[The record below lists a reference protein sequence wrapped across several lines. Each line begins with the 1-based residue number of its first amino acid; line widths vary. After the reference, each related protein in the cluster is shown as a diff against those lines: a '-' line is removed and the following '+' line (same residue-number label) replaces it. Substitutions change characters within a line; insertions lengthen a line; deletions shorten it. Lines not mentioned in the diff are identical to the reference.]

1 MEWVSSLV
9 GERHSDAPLCVSPVV
24 RGFCTTLNDALDDV
38 TRQRILPYLAR
49 TIGTAGDGLDER
61 RSWMALDWLIRV
73 YAPTWLAAARLPH
86 SADALRSLPAVLD
99 TAELGIA
106 TRALRGAQVQARR
119 AWSRT
124 LGPSR
129 VAAWVPRTGERSA
142 AREAAWRSV
151 GAPAWVAAAVEVR
164 TRARDRASAICRE
177 LAGDAASTL
186 IRRERAGACDS
197 ALYDAMA
204 RVALA
209 PTLELVLQSAFGLLD
224 RMLPAI
230 PVATQD
236 RVGSWTATLSAP
248 PAADTTFAAAT
259 GAASR

>member
-1 MEWVSSLV
+1 MEWVSSLA

-24 RGFCTTLNDALDDV
+24 RRFCTTLNDALDDV
-38 TRQRILPYLAR
+38 ARQRILPYLAR

-73 YAPTWLAAARLPH
+73 YAPTWLAAAHLPH

-99 TAELGIA
+99 TAGLGIA
-106 TRALRGAQVQARR
+106 TRALRGARVQARR

-129 VAAWVPRTGERSA
+129 VVAWVPRTGERSTARQA
-142 AREAAWRSV
+142 ARRSV

-164 TRARDRASAICRE
+164 TRACDRASAICRE

-186 IRRERAGACDS
+186 IRTERAGGCGS
-197 ALYDAMA
+197 APYEMA
-204 RVALA
+204 PAALVR
-209 PTLELVLQSAFGLLD
+209 TLELVLQSAFGLLE

-230 PVATQD
+230 PIATQN
-236 RVGSWTATLSAP
+236 RVGSRTATLSAP
-248 PAADTTFAAAT
+248 PAADTMLAAAT
-259 GAASR
+259 GATSR

>member
-1 MEWVSSLV
+1 M
-9 GERHSDAPLCVSPVV
+9 

-38 TRQRILPYLAR
+38 TRQRILPYLLR

-61 RSWMALDWLIRV
+61 RYWMALDWLIRV

-86 SADALRSLPAVLD
+86 PADALRSLPAVLD

-164 TRARDRASAICRE
+164 TRARARASAICRE

-186 IRRERAGACDS
+186 IRRERAGLRLR
-197 ALYDAMA
+197 ALRDEMA

-248 PAADTTFAAAT
+248 PAADTPFAAAT